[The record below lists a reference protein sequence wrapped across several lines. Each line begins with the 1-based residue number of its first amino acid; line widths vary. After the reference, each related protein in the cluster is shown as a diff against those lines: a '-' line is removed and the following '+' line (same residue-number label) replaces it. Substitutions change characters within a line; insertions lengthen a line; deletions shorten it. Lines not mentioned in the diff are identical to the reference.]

1 MPSTMASPTPT
12 ATLSCTAHQACSGF
26 LTLSL
31 GVLLDALAERIVARL
46 LASSPSPNHPEHAD
60 ARANP
65 LGTARAFLDAGR
77 RGDFPTFKRGRE
89 IVARWVDVLAYIER
103 RAVARK
109 ERMAC
114 SEQPTPTQPSRHPPA
129 ETPAERR
136 KRLLRAAKLLPPG
149 C

>member
-1 MPSTMASPTPT
+1 MMASPT

-46 LASSPSPNHPEHAD
+46 LGSSPSPSHPEHAD

-65 LGTARAFLDAGR
+65 LGSARAFLDAGR
-77 RGDFPTFKRGRE
+77 RGDFPTFKRGRD

-109 ERMAC
+109 ERK
-114 SEQPTPTQPSRHPPA
+114 PSSAEDMSGKPCDSAVR
-129 ETPAERR
+129 ETPDERR
-136 KRLLRAAKLLPPG
+136 KRLLRAANMLPPER
-149 C
+149 